1 LGKSN
6 ETFRTKRIARVTKVV
21 NNSWNVGKLAQLENP
36 FVDKIR
42 NWTMKRTPDSM
53 RDKQYEFLY
62 EIDF

>member
-1 LGKSN
+1 M
-6 ETFRTKRIARVTKVV
+6 IALV

-36 FVDKIR
+36 LLIELR
-42 NWTMKRTPDSM
+42 NWTMKRTPDRM